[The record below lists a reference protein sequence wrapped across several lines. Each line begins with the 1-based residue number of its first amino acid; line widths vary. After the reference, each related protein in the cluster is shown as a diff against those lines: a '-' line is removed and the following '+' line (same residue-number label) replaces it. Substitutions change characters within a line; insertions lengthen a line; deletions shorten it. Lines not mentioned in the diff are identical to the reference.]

1 MSYKQ
6 TRNVSNKRNR
16 RQKRRFQN
24 GLSKNSESYN
34 MFNVLNENEKNQV
47 ENAFEKAQRKHL
59 APKPNVN
66 FNRKIKGN
74 WLMIAK
80 APKPTKQQKPMMN
93 ESKKQEVAI
102 EKVMKVSKE
111 RKRVKKE
118 EKKKELPTPKFLKPF
133 SKKKV
138 TFADLEEKFTNTD
151 SWGSDEDD
159 F

>member
-1 MSYKQ
+1 
-6 TRNVSNKRNR
+6 
-16 RQKRRFQN
+16 
-24 GLSKNSESYN
+24 
-34 MFNVLNENEKNQV
+34 
-47 ENAFEKAQRKHL
+47 
-59 APKPNVN
+59 
-66 FNRKIKGN
+66 
-74 WLMIAK
+74 
-80 APKPTKQQKPMMN
+80 MN

-111 RKRVKKE
+111 RKKVKKE